1 MSALDTAKT
10 AVEALQSGAAD
21 YIVKGFDIA
30 ELRKMSK
37 KVDKDVTHNV
47 DAYHLPNGNRI
58 YLLGQGRLVNLACA
72 AGHPAQVMDMSFATQ
87 AMAAQWVIVLFCG
100 TVVLFA
106 GFLLMFAVFLLY
118 LIITLLHW
126 EWGWGALLCSGILL
140 LGSIAVAIIL
150 RIRIGRPLFSLT
162 LAELQKDREWLK
174 TKTRNVE

>member
-1 MSALDTAKT
+1 
-10 AVEALQSGAAD
+10 
-21 YIVKGFDIA
+21 
-30 ELRKMSK
+30 
-37 KVDKDVTHNV
+37 
-47 DAYHLPNGNRI
+47 
-58 YLLGQGRLVNLACA
+58 
-72 AGHPAQVMDMSFATQ
+72 
-87 AMAAQWVIVLFCG
+87 
-100 TVVLFA
+100 
-106 GFLLMFAVFLLY
+106 LMFAVFLLY